1 MRHKVLRTVLVL
13 FVLALAGV
21 CAACQ
26 TTGAGRNA
34 SATASASG
42 TSSGTGAG
50 GQAKQA
56 APMAGLDKKMFIL
69 KDQRDMRLAVVRL
82 SRNGFDEAHLM
93 KLAREMTMGDLR
105 RYVEVHAQANRLV
118 YQGAGLF
125 RLDALRLVMGDA
137 AIEQAAFSLRLKSFE
152 VAGKEIEGVI
162 LERLVLDGKDMTP
175 AGGLALY
182 LQLLE
187 AKMTK

>member
-1 MRHKVLRTVLVL
+1 MRHKVIRTVLLL
-13 FVLALAGV
+13 FVLVLAGV

-26 TTGAGRNA
+26 TTGAGR
-34 SATASASG
+34 SATTSASG
-42 TSSGTGAG
+42 AE
-50 GQAKQA
+50 AKTKPA
-56 APMAGLDKKMFIL
+56 DPAAGLDTKMFIL

-93 KLAREMTMGDLR
+93 KLAREMTVGDLR
-105 RYVEVHAQANRLV
+105 RYVEVNAQANRLV
-118 YQGAGLF
+118 YLGAGQF

-137 AIEQAAFSLRLKSFE
+137 AIEKAAFFLRLKSFE
-152 VAGKEIEGVI
+152 AAGKEIEGMI
-162 LERLVLDGKDMTP
+162 LERLVLDDKDMTL

>member
-1 MRHKVLRTVLVL
+1 MRHKVIRTVLVL

-26 TTGAGRNA
+26 TTGAGR

-42 TSSGTGAG
+42 AEAT
-50 GQAKQA
+50 AKPA
-56 APMAGLDKKMFIL
+56 DPAAGLDKKMFIL

-93 KLAREMTMGDLR
+93 KLAREMNMGDLR
-105 RYVEVHAQANRLV
+105 RYVEANAQANRLV

-125 RLDALRLVMGDA
+125 RLDALRLAMGDV
-137 AIEQAAFSLRLKSFE
+137 AIEQAAFFLRLKSFE
-152 VAGKEIEGVI
+152 VAGKDIEGVI